1 MPAQRENESHVATI
15 DGHRVRVFERTP
27 PVPETLELMLEGGRD
42 KAGRPWSPLRVV
54 VQYPLRLRGAR
65 SACLEQDHRL
75 GPWLEGFAT
84 GSDLVTRYL
93 HLNACADCGSV
104 CVRDA
109 SLDSL
114 DGLDHGSLALRRRD
128 HVIGWYTGAR
138 PRQRS
143 YS

>member
-1 MPAQRENESHVATI
+1 MPAPREPYVATI
-15 DGHRVRVFERTP
+15 EGHRVRVIERRP
-27 PVPETLELMLEGGRD
+27 PLPESLHLLLEGGRD
-42 KAGRPWSPLRVV
+42 EASRPWSPLRVV

-75 GPWLEGFAT
+75 APWLEGFAT
-84 GSDLVTRYL
+84 GSDGQTRYL

-109 SLDSL
+109 SYDSL
-114 DGLDHGSLALRRRD
+114 EGLPTGSLAPRRRD
-128 HVIGWYTGAR
+128 HVIGWYTGSR
-138 PRQRS
+138 PRQRQ

>member
-1 MPAQRENESHVATI
+1 MPEQSRLAVV
-15 DGHRVRVFERTP
+15 DGQRVRVFERNP

-42 KAGRPWSPLRVV
+42 TKGRAWRPLRVV

-75 GPWLEGFAT
+75 GPWLEGFST

-93 HLNACADCGSV
+93 HLNACSDCGSV

-109 SLDSL
+109 SFDSL
-114 DGLDHGSLALRRRD
+114 EGLDPGSLKVRRKD

-138 PRQRS
+138 PRQRT
-143 YS
+143 YT